1 MGLLIAVIWALVYVV
16 CFAIGIYLIIWV
28 FETVTDKPVPAKV
41 VQLLWV
47 LLALV
52 AVALIITALAG
63 NLPTFRF
70 GWPALGGARF
80 AALSAGAAANL

>member
-16 CFAIGIYLIIWV
+16 IVAIAIYLIIWV
-28 FETVTDKPVPAKV
+28 LEVVAGVTLPAKV

-47 LLALV
+47 LVALI

-63 NLPTFRF
+63 HLPTFRF
-70 GWPALGGARF
+70 GWPALDGARF

>member
-1 MGLLIAVIWALVYVV
+1 MSLLIAVIWALVYVV
-16 CFAIGIYLIIWV
+16 CFAIAIYLIIWV
-28 FETVTDKPVPAKV
+28 FEIVTDKQLPPKV

-63 NLPTFRF
+63 HLPTFRL
-70 GWPALGGARF
+70 GAPGLGGGAF
-80 AALSAGAAANL
+80 AALPSAPA